1 MSSFF
6 TGPTGQCEP
15 VSSGALLAR
24 TRRAVAAHK
33 RHVQRAPGHLARC
46 STGVGRALQHPILR
60 GLRSAPQRNR
70 RAALWPVRTNT
81 NFYTRTRARTRPHST
96 DGRTDAQTHK
106 RTNARTLSPNRDAK
120 FVYLHGMDNGL
131 GNELLSVVSSFFL
144 ARTRVQR
151 FNFIST
157 HITSHHLTRESSTR
171 HIASF

>member
-1 MSSFF
+1 MFNARRAIW
-6 TGPTGQCEP
+6 PA
-15 VSSGALLAR
+15 VLLAWGVHSS
-24 TRRAVAAHK
+24 TPFYEACVA
-33 RHVQRAPGHLARC
+33 RHNEIVAQPYGQYAP
-46 STGVGRALQHPILR
+46 TP
-60 GLRSAPQRNR
+60 
-70 RAALWPVRTNT
+70 T
-81 NFYTRTRARTRPHST
+81 FTRARAHAHDRTART
-96 DGRTDAQTHK
+96 DGRTHK
-106 RTNARTLSPNRDAK
+106 RTNAQTRAHLSPNRDAK